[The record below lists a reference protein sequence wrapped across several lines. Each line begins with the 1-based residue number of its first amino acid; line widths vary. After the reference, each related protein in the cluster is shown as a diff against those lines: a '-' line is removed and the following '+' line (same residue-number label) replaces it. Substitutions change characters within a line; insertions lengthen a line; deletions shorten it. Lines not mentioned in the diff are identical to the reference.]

1 MEVVKVTDGVL
12 AAQTGGPDLAVA
24 VAAGRRERRRVISVL
39 LLQRGREVN
48 KNSALRLSCFL
59 LERLDSKCAPE
70 EQYVQM
76 NVLTWIF
83 FFFPILSNITH
94 VNFDR
99 NSLTFVPRKSKTA
112 IYITTNLF

>member
-1 MEVVKVTDGVL
+1 
-12 AAQTGGPDLAVA
+12 
-24 VAAGRRERRRVISVL
+24 
-39 LLQRGREVN
+39 
-48 KNSALRLSCFL
+48 
-59 LERLDSKCAPE
+59 
-70 EQYVQM
+70 M